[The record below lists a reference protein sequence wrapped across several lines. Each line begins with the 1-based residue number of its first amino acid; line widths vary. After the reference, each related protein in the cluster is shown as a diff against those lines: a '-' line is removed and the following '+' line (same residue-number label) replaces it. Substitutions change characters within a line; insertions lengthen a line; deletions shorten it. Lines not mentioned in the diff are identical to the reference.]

1 MATAPDRFVSASF
14 DQLSE
19 EELKK
24 AMLMHVR
31 MGFLMKNPGKS
42 KEAEAIAQDIIDRL
56 SLDQLRQIHPDTFFS
71 NKKMGE
77 LPKNPYEVAL
87 ELLGEG

>member
-1 MATAPDRFVSASF
+1 MAEAPERFISTSF

-31 MGFLMKNPGKS
+31 MGYLMKNPGKS
-42 KEAEAIAQDIIDRL
+42 KEAEAIAQDIVNRL
-56 SLDQLRQIHPDTFFS
+56 SVDQLRQIHPDTFFS

>member
-1 MATAPDRFVSASF
+1 MAEAPERFISTSF

-31 MGFLMKNPGKS
+31 MGYLMKNPGKS
-42 KEAEAIAQDIIDRL
+42 KEAEAIAQDIVNRL
-56 SLDQLRQIHPDTFFS
+56 SVDQLRQIHPDTFFS

-87 ELLGEG
+87 ELLGEE

>member
-1 MATAPDRFVSASF
+1 MAQAPDRFIATSF

-19 EELKK
+19 EELKT

-31 MGFLMKNPGKS
+31 MGYLMKNPGKS
-42 KEAEAIAQDIIDRL
+42 KDAEAIAQDIVSRL
-56 SLDQLRQIHPDTFFS
+56 SIDQLRQIHPETFFS

-87 ELLGEG
+87 ELLGEQ